1 MTGPAKEK
9 GPVRFKEIEHTADR
23 ALRIF
28 GQSWE
33 DLLTNA
39 VHGMNSLMISK
50 LPRGPRNIEKAI
62 DLEALD
68 AESLLVAW
76 LSELAYWAEVESQV
90 FDQFTFHDISCT
102 HLKSTAKGITL
113 ERVERHIKAV
123 TYHNLTI
130 VQKSEGFSATVVF
143 DV

>member
-1 MTGPAKEK
+1 MSGSAEK
-9 GPVRFKEIEHTADR
+9 NASVRFEEIEHTADR

-33 DLLTNA
+33 ELLINA
-39 VHGMNSLMISK
+39 VHGMNSLIISK
-50 LPRGPRNIEKAI
+50 LPGGPRNLKRAFDLKAF
-62 DLEALD
+62 D
-68 AESLLVAW
+68 AECLLVAW

-90 FDQFTFHDISCT
+90 FDRFTFHDLSFT

-113 ERVERHIKAV
+113 KRVERHIKAV
-123 TYHNLTI
+123 TYHDLTI
-130 VQKSEGFSATVVF
+130 VTNSEGLSATVVF